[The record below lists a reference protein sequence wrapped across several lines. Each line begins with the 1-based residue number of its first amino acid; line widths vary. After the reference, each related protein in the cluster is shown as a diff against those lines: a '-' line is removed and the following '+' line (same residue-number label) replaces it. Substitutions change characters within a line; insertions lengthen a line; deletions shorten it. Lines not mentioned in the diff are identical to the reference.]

1 MKKISLLFIV
11 VVGLLCSAKA
21 RAQND
26 INQLNDYKYIVIPLQ
41 YEFQDSK
48 NEYLLNSL
56 TKHLLKEEGFETYM
70 DVEKMP
76 KDMTFNRC
84 LALNVIVIS
93 ETDGFFSLNT
103 RLKLIFKDC
112 SGKIVYSSKG
122 FSGIKSF
129 KEAHQE
135 ALRDAFKSFS
145 GYNYAYNIHNKFNVS
160 QELVDETKSSEK
172 VEKKDS
178 NISSEPLLVGT
189 YTLENK
195 NYKVEKIEAGFILKN
210 KTTGEREAFI
220 NKTSNNSILYNS
232 ESING
237 TLTLS
242 PENNL
247 EVEYFNKESGAL
259 EKIIFIR
266 VE

>member
-1 MKKISLLFIV
+1 MLSLLGETKFDNFEKV
-11 VVGLLCSAKA
+11 LNLEKQCSLFFNNGTNHSKGVLIGI
-21 RAQND
+21 RN
-26 INQLNDYKYIVIPLQ
+26 NLPIVIKECVKQSGGRVLGLRIL
-41 YEFQDSK
+41 Y
-48 NEYLLNSL
+48 NEKSY
-56 TKHLLKEEGFETYM
+56 F
-70 DVEKMP
+70 VV
-76 KDMTFNRC
+76 
-84 LALNVIVIS
+84 NV
-93 ETDGFFSLNT
+93 
-103 RLKLIFKDC
+103 
-112 SGKIVYSSKG
+112 
-122 FSGIKSF
+122 
-129 KEAHQE
+129 
-135 ALRDAFKSFS
+135 
-145 GYNYAYNIHNKFNVS
+145 YAP
-160 QELVDETKSSEK
+160 TKSSEK